1 MSGWLLALLTLPVC
15 LLALWLWHLRRQEP
29 GIGAGGSSED
39 EAYAAAVIA
48 AVKKEGGYMVEE
60 GQGPE
65 QPVIT
70 LELSQ
75 RTTFNLRK
83 VNRTLARLP
92 ILPRLDRQASKG
104 TVHFAEVEGR
114 PLAQFQGDYGLL
126 GTLSLLNHVA
136 ALLLDGGDNRGGV
149 GFVFRTSAS
158 ADPWFLTPEMP

>member
-39 EAYAAAVIA
+39 EADAAAVIA
-48 AVKKEGGYMVEE
+48 AIKKEGGYVVEE

-75 RTTFNLRK
+75 RTTFKLRK

-92 ILPRLDRQASKG
+92 TLPRL
-104 TVHFAEVEGR
+104 E
-114 PLAQFQGDYGLL
+114 
-126 GTLSLLNHVA
+126 TLSLGGSPVSRSGLAHLHKFPQLRVLNLGACPKV
-136 ALLLDGGDNRGGV
+136 
-149 GFVFRTSAS
+149 
-158 ADPWFLTPEMP
+158 